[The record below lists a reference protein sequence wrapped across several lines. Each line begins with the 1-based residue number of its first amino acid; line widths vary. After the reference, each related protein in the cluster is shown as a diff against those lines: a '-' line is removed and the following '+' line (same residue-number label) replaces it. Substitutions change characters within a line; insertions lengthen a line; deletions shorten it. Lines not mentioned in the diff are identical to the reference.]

1 MTLQTPRYE
10 RAQAAL
16 VEAAADLLNDRKL
29 QEAAVEFVDAEREWV
44 NMSPKA
50 AAALRI
56 ARRLLLWIEER
67 GDPFYELLNEL
78 IDDSILAPDADP
90 EGQEPEYEDQY
101 QEASDRVMRML
112 FTADV
117 LRRRSK

>member
-1 MTLQTPRYE
+1 MTLQTPRDE

-29 QEAAVEFVDAEREWV
+29 QEAAIEFVNAEREWV

-50 AAALRI
+50 AAALDI
-56 ARRLLLWIEER
+56 ARRLLRWIEEK
-67 GDPFYELLNEL
+67 GDPFYGLMHEL

-90 EGQEPEYEDQY
+90 EADESAHEDQY

-117 LRRRSK
+117 LSDR